1 MKKFQSILAIALA
14 LVAVVVFSF
23 GSPAEA
29 KRGKAT
35 TYSAEQL
42 AEIQASAANLTAVRD
57 RLPELAELI
66 QQQDWV
72 FVRNFIHGPLGELR
86 ATMSRVSRNL
96 LPDAQKQAL
105 KLLRDVFDDLET
117 IDVAA
122 QNRDYKLAIRNYA
135 ETLRDFDAFLDLIP
149 KA

>member
-66 QQQDWV
+66 QKQDWV